1 MQSVRFLQVMAL
13 WKLRRRLVKIMKVL
27 KFSVFLSLLI
37 CVGCSQV
44 ATNTTSAVSN
54 SSGDVMAKNPS
65 SGGGGGGNLQNLLS
79 TPNEEKPPTQIIA
92 TERKII
98 RNGELNLEATSPEEA
113 QQKIAAIVDSKSGFV
128 IESQQSTSDVKT
140 TTRDIVT
147 MTVRVPAEKFNET
160 LGEIKK
166 SADRVILETV
176 KGEDVTEEFVDV
188 EASLKT
194 KKALEAQFL
203 EIMKQ
208 GKTVE
213 EALSVQTEL
222 SNVRG
227 EIEKIEGRKRYLEN
241 QSSLSTIKI
250 RLQTPAAFLASSS
263 GFFYELTRAIGE
275 GFDYALGFLLVLIRF
290 AIAIIPFLLFVV
302 LPAYFMIRYFWR
314 RKKRVSKNKEPIL
327 E

>member
-250 RLQTPAAFLASSS
+250 RLQIPAAFSGNSS
-263 GFFYELTRAIGE
+263 GFFYELSHSVGD
-275 GFDYALGFLLVLIRF
+275 GFDAALGFVLFLVRF
-290 AIAIIPFLLFVV
+290 VIAVIPFLLFVV
-302 LPAYFMIRYFWR
+302 LPGYFLIRYFWR
-314 RKKRVSKNKEPIL
+314 RKKKKHEIIDSGL

>member
-1 MQSVRFLQVMAL
+1 M
-13 WKLRRRLVKIMKVL
+13 KISTC
-27 KFSVFLSLLI
+27 FVFLILLVLTS
-37 CVGCSQV
+37 CGVSSKSTATSQLNRDSP
-44 ATNTTSAVSN
+44 ANT
-54 SSGDVMAKNPS
+54 
-65 SGGGGGGNLQNLLS
+65 GGGGGGELMDRALTIPSDQLAKNQQQ
-79 TPNEEKPPTQIIA
+79 P

-98 RNGELNLEATSPEEA
+98 RNGELNLEASSPEEA

-213 EALSVQTEL
+213 DALSVQTKL
-222 SNVRG
+222 SEVRG

-250 RLQTPAAFLASSS
+250 RLQTPAAFSGNSS
-263 GFFYELTRAIGE
+263 GFFYELSRSVGD
-275 GFDYALGFLLVLIRF
+275 GFDAALGFVLFLVRF
-290 AIAIIPFLLFVV
+290 VIAVIPFLLFIV
-302 LPAYFMIRYFWR
+302 LPGYFIVRYFWR
-314 RKKRVSKNKEPIL
+314 RKKKTQTSEEKL
-327 E
+327 D

>member
-1 MQSVRFLQVMAL
+1 
-13 WKLRRRLVKIMKVL
+13 MKVL

-44 ATNTTSAVSN
+44 ARNTTNTVSN
-54 SSGDVMAKNPS
+54 LSGDVMAKNPS
-65 SGGGGGGNLQNLLS
+65 SGGGGGGNLQTLLS
-79 TPNEEKPPTQIIA
+79 TPNEEQPPIQFIA
-92 TERKII
+92 TDRKII
-98 RNGELNLEATSPEEA
+98 RNGELNLEAASPEEA

-147 MTVRVPAEKFNET
+147 MTVRVPADKFNET

-222 SNVRG
+222 SEVRG

-250 RLQTPAAFLASSS
+250 RLQTPAAFSGNSS
-263 GFFYELTRAIGE
+263 GFFYELSRSVGD
-275 GFDYALGFLLVLIRF
+275 GFDAALVFVLFLVRF
-290 AIAIIPFLLFVV
+290 VIAVIPFLLFVV
-302 LPAYFMIRYFWR
+302 LPGYFLVRYFWR
-314 RKKRVSKNKEPIL
+314 RKKKTQTNEEKL
-327 E
+327 N